1 MTDEQFARFVDYA
14 EARFQQ
20 SDARFDRLESLI
32 KDETGGL
39 GDSLRG
45 LGDSVSGLG
54 DSVRGLGDSV
64 RGLGDSLRQEMRERF
79 EIVDDRFRGLER
91 GQADLRTDVGELR
104 GRVDKIEV
112 LVRENGTK
120 LTDLKKEMQQRFR
133 VVTERLG
140 VLES

>member
-1 MTDEQFARFVDYA
+1 MTDEQFARFVDYV

-20 SDARFDRLESLI
+20 SDVRFDGLEVLI
-32 KDETGGL
+32 KDQALTVGDSLRSL
-39 GDSLRG
+39 GDSLRT
-45 LGDSVSGLG
+45 V
-54 DSVRGLGDSV
+54 
-64 RGLGDSLRQEMRERF
+64 GDSLRQEMRERF

-91 GQADLRTDVGELR
+91 GQADLRTDVSELR

-120 LTDLKKEMQQRFR
+120 LTDLKDEMQQRFR
-133 VVTERLG
+133 VVTERLS